1 MFTKKAILGM
11 AAFGVMAALA
21 LPAMA
26 ENKATEARQT
36 VEAARAT
43 LGHFLADPDM
53 SWIREHLD
61 QAKAVLIVP
70 SQGKGGFI
78 FAGSG
83 GVGVLLVRERDG
95 RWSSPAFY
103 RLASVSVG
111 LQIGGE
117 KSEVLLFVQ
126 SQKGVD
132 SFLTQS
138 FKLGADASV
147 AAGPVGQGTQAATAD
162 VLSFSRSKGAFV
174 GASLEGTMV
183 KPAEDLN
190 EAFYHK
196 FASPVDILVRG
207 TIKSELAKGLQ
218 EDLAQA
224 TAPRKNK

>member
-61 QAKAVLIVP
+61 QARAVLIVP

-95 RWSSPAFY
+95 QWSAPAFY

-218 EDLAQA
+218 EDLARA
-224 TAPRKNK
+224 TAPRKKK

>member
-26 ENKATEARQT
+26 ENKATEARET
-36 VEAARAT
+36 VAAARAT

>member
-1 MFTKKAILGM
+1 M

-26 ENKATEARQT
+26 ENKATEARET
-36 VEAARAT
+36 VAAARAT